1 MVIMTENRIQAP
13 IVIVVSILLTIGI
26 FIALNLK
33 NGLTTD
39 ANQATTSPETGAIDD
54 AAAVLVPGDLV
65 INELMADNDKAVQ
78 SIFGGYPD
86 WIELFNSGNSAIDL
100 GGMYLTD
107 DLARLKWRFPN
118 GTIIE
123 PNSYL
128 LVWADADIGRSSL
141 QVNFNLLANGG
152 VIGLFASDGKTVI
165 DLVLYEKQIRDVSYG
180 RIPNGSLNWDYL
192 ETPTA
197 GKANIE
203 NARTTA
209 SSPWQIW
216 LLIILAITV
225 CVAVVLKDKI
235 QARRRK

>member
-1 MVIMTENRIQAP
+1 MVIMTENKIQAP
-13 IVIVVSILLTIGI
+13 IVIIVSILLTIGL

-33 NGLTTD
+33 NGSTTD
-39 ANQATTSPETGAIDD
+39 SNQATTSPETGAIDD
-54 AAAVLVPGDLV
+54 AAAVLVPGSLV

-78 SIFGGYPD
+78 TIFGGYPD
-86 WIELFNSGNSAIDL
+86 WIELFNNGNSAIDL

-107 DLARLKWRFPN
+107 DLAKLKWRFPN

-123 PNSYL
+123 PKSYL
-128 LVWADADIGRSSL
+128 LVWADADIGRSPL

-152 VIGLFASDGKTVI
+152 VIGLFASDGKTII
-165 DLVLYEKQIRDVSYG
+165 DLILYEKQIRDVSYG

>member
-1 MVIMTENRIQAP
+1 MVIMTENKIQAP
-13 IVIVVSILLTIGI
+13 IVIIVSILLTIGL

-33 NGLTTD
+33 NGATTD
-39 ANQATTSPETGAIDD
+39 SNQATTSPETGAIDN
-54 AAAVLVPGDLV
+54 AAADLVPGGLV

-107 DLARLKWRFPN
+107 DLAKLKWRFPN

-152 VIGLFASDGKTVI
+152 VIGLFASDGKTMI
-165 DLVLYEKQIRDVSYG
+165 DLILYEKQIRDVSYG
-180 RIPNGSLNWDYL
+180 RIPNGSSSWDYL

-209 SSPWQIW
+209 STPWQIW

-225 CVAVVLKDKI
+225 CAAVVLKDKI
-235 QARRRK
+235 QAKRKK

>member
-1 MVIMTENRIQAP
+1 MVIMKENKIQAP
-13 IVIVVSILLTIGI
+13 MVIIVSILLTIGL

-33 NGLTTD
+33 NDMTTD
-39 ANQATTSPETGAIDD
+39 ANQATTSTETGAIDD
-54 AAAVLVPGDLV
+54 AATVGVPEGLV
-65 INELMADNDKAVQ
+65 INELMADNDEAVQ

-107 DLARLKWRFPN
+107 DLAKLNWRFPN

-128 LVWADADIGRSSL
+128 LVWADADIGKSSL

-152 VIGLFASDGKTVI
+152 VVGLFASDGKTVI
-165 DLVLYEKQIRDVSYG
+165 DLILYEKQIRDVSYG
-180 RIPNGSLNWDYL
+180 RIPNGSSSWDYL

-197 GKANIE
+197 GKANNE

-235 QARRRK
+235 EARRKK

>member
-1 MVIMTENRIQAP
+1 MVIMTENKIQAP
-13 IVIVVSILLTIGI
+13 IVIIVSILLTIGL

-33 NGLTTD
+33 NGSTTD
-39 ANQATTSPETGAIDD
+39 SNQATTSPETGAIDD
-54 AAAVLVPGDLV
+54 AAADLVPEGLV

-107 DLARLKWRFPN
+107 DLAKLKWRFPN

-152 VIGLFASDGKTVI
+152 VIGLFASDGKSLI
-165 DLVLYEKQIRDVSYG
+165 DLILYEKQIRDVSYG
-180 RIPNGSLNWDYL
+180 RIPNGSSSWDYL

-209 SSPWQIW
+209 STPWQIW

-235 QARRRK
+235 QARRK

>member
-1 MVIMTENRIQAP
+1 MVIMTENKIQAP
-13 IVIVVSILLTIGI
+13 IVIIVSILLTIGL

-33 NGLTTD
+33 NGATTD
-39 ANQATTSPETGAIDD
+39 SNQATTSPETGAIDN
-54 AAAVLVPGDLV
+54 AAADLVPGGLV

-86 WIELFNSGNSAIDL
+86 WIELFNRGNSAIDL

-107 DLARLKWRFPN
+107 DLAKLKWRFPN

-165 DLVLYEKQIRDVSYG
+165 DLILYEKQIRDVSYG
-180 RIPNGSLNWDYL
+180 RIPNGSSSWDYL

-209 SSPWQIW
+209 STPWQIW

-225 CVAVVLKDKI
+225 CAAVVLKDKI
-235 QARRRK
+235 QAKRKK

>member
-1 MVIMTENRIQAP
+1 MVIMKENKIQAP
-13 IVIVVSILLTIGI
+13 MVIIVSILLTIGL

-33 NGLTTD
+33 NCSTTD
-39 ANQATTSPETGAIDD
+39 ANQDTTSPETGAIGD
-54 AAAVLVPGDLV
+54 AAADLVPEGLV

-78 SIFGGYPD
+78 TIFGGYPD

-165 DLVLYEKQIRDVSYG
+165 DLILYEKQIRDVSYG
-180 RIPNGSLNWDYL
+180 RIPNGSSSWDYL

-209 SSPWQIW
+209 ATPWQIW

-225 CVAVVLKDKI
+225 CIAVVLKDKI
-235 QARRRK
+235 QARRKK